1 MKTIELGAERRE
13 LASKG
18 ERRQLRSAGRIPAV
32 VYGGKKD
39 AAPLSIDGKSLFQV
53 LKGHGTNV
61 IMNLKVGGSGETVLL
76 KDLQRDFV
84 THNIVH
90 VDFQRVSMTEKLE
103 VNVPL
108 HIVGEAPGVKLS
120 GGILEHILR
129 ELRVRCLPADIP
141 DGINID
147 VSALQINQGVK
158 VKDLV
163 LPKGVESL
171 IDGGS
176 LVVNIVAPAEEEVA
190 TPATAA
196 PTGAEPEVIAKGKK
210 PEEGEEGA
218 AAAPAAKGGA
228 APAKGAAAPAG
239 KDAGKAAAPAA
250 GKK

>member
-1 MKTIELGAERRE
+1 MTPQPLPRCW
-13 LASKG
+13 KG

-61 IMNLKVGGSGETVLL
+61 IMNLKVGGAGETVLL

-190 TPATAA
+190 TPAASGPLDILVSKFGVECLLPFGQRREFRLFA
-196 PTGAEPEVIAKGKK
+196 LDCGVGIG
-210 PEEGEEGA
+210 
-218 AAAPAAKGGA
+218 
-228 APAKGAAAPAG
+228 
-239 KDAGKAAAPAA
+239 DADVTRS
-250 GKK
+250 

>member
-1 MKTIELGAERRE
+1 MWSGQALAIATGGMLPRGADAVVMVEHAEVVDQQLIVRRP
-13 LASKG
+13 L
-18 ERRQLRSAGRIPAV
+18 SAGSNVA
-32 VYGGKKD
+32 Y
-39 AAPLSIDGKSLFQV
+39 A
-53 LKGHGTNV
+53 GTD
-61 IMNLKVGGSGETVLL
+61 IGAGETVLL
-76 KDLQRDFV
+76 KDLQRDFL

-196 PTGAEPEVIAKGKK
+196 PTGAEPCRGRS
-210 PEEGEEGA
+210 
-218 AAAPAAKGGA
+218 
-228 APAKGAAAPAG
+228 
-239 KDAGKAAAPAA
+239 
-250 GKK
+250 

>member
-1 MKTIELGAERRE
+1 M
-13 LASKG
+13 
-18 ERRQLRSAGRIPAV
+18 
-32 VYGGKKD
+32 
-39 AAPLSIDGKSLFQV
+39 
-53 LKGHGTNV
+53 
-61 IMNLKVGGSGETVLL
+61 IMNLQVAGAGETVLL
-76 KDLQRDFV
+76 KDLQRDFL

-120 GGILEHILR
+120 GGILAAYLR

-158 VKDLV
+158 VKDLA

-196 PTGAEPEVIAKGKK
+196 PTGTEPEVIAKGKK

-218 AAAPAAKGGA
+218 AAPAAKGGA
-228 APAKGAAAPAG
+228 APAKGACRSRRERRGQSRRAG
-239 KDAGKAAAPAA
+239 RREEIKAGRTRCTSVLSPGSATTKRNTISRPTTSGFRRWTFWSGA
-250 GKK
+250 